1 MSHLLY
7 RFVDI
12 LIRQTDPG
20 DIIKPCLVFSNL
32 KLNQE
37 KKKKTKTKQTKQTN
51 KTLIFFSPVALSLLP
66 YDIQF

>member
-37 KKKKTKTKQTKQTN
+37 KKKNQDKTNETN
-51 KTLIFFSPVALSLLP
+51 KQNTNFFPPVALSLLP
-66 YDIQF
+66 